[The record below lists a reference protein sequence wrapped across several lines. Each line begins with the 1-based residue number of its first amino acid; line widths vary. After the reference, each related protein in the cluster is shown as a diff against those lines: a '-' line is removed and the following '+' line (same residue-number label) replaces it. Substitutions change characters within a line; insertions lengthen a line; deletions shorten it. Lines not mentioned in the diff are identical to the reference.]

1 MGDDVICDIDLGGDI
16 MDGLGDFD
24 LGVEVI
30 IDLGG
35 DVMDDDAATI
45 LILAMLWT

>member
-1 MGDDVICDIDLGGDI
+1 

-24 LGVEVI
+24 LGVEVF